1 MKDNDSATLSG
12 EIAAEP
18 SGERLPTFQDVLLA
32 RARLAS
38 HLPRTPMFDYPALNS
53 HVGATVFVKHENDQ
67 PTGVFKVR
75 GAIHLVSQ
83 LSADERARGVIT
95 YSTGNHGQSIAY
107 AARMFGVAARVVM
120 PDASNPGKVAAMRGF
135 GAEVLF
141 HGPRFDDARRHAEG
155 LARESGYRL
164 VSAGNERLLI
174 AGVATQTLEMLED
187 QPDLDAIILPVGGG
201 SNAAGACLVASTVA
215 PRCRVIGVQSDAAS
229 AAHDSWREGRLVER
243 GNTTFAEGLATGAAF
258 ELPQRLL
265 RAHLSDFVLVGDDE
279 IKRAMV
285 WMLAKAHTLA
295 EGAGAAALAAAY
307 RLRAEL
313 HGRKIGIVCSGGNSS
328 LEHLELALESRCH
341 DEG

>member
-1 MKDNDSATLSG
+1 MTQHDSATLAG
-12 EIAAEP
+12 EVAAEP
-18 SGERLPTFQDVLLA
+18 PSQRPPTFQDVLLA
-32 RARLAS
+32 RALLAR

-53 HVGATVFVKHENDQ
+53 HVGATVFVKHENAQ
-67 PTGVFKVR
+67 PIGVFKVR

-83 LSADERARGVIT
+83 LSSDERARGLIT

-107 AARMFGVAARVVM
+107 AARMFGVAARIVM

-141 HGPRFDDARRHAEG
+141 HGPRFDDARRHAES
-155 LARESGYRL
+155 LARERGYRL

-215 PRCRVIGVQSDAAS
+215 PRCRVIGVQSDAAP
-229 AAHDSWREGRLVER
+229 AAHDSWREGRCVER
-243 GNTTFAEGLATGAAF
+243 GNTTFAEGVATGAAF
-258 ELPQRLL
+258 EMPQRIL
-265 RAHLSDFVLVGDDE
+265 RAHLADFVLVSDDE
-279 IKRAMV
+279 IMRAMV
-285 WMLAKAHTLA
+285 WMLEKAHTLA
-295 EGAGAAALAAAY
+295 ESAGAAALAAAY
-307 RLRAEL
+307 RLRGEL
-313 HGRKIGIVCSGGNSS
+313 HDRKIGIVCSGGNSS
-328 LEHLELALESRCH
+328 LEHLGLALASRRH